1 VYNEVSLVQ
10 SRTENEI
17 EGSKE
22 MASKKRKRNK
32 QRNQMIL
39 LLSVLALVILGIALI
54 AMIKKDGGKEE
65 KAGKD
70 QITETVTTAENAS
83 QANGEGPAES
93 GDTEQA
99 DSTSASEETTEGEI
113 TPTDETES
121 TDAGDEA
128 KEAETQETDEPE
140 EGEYPATA
148 DMNADGKT
156 WTTFDGYTM
165 GSVSGGTYGTVYTQE
180 EISALS
186 SEKKG
191 YGQGVQVDEDNR
203 PVSAL
208 WMQRDYEKYGAIFIG
223 AKADPG
229 QEYIYLTTDEGYEN
243 GQTPMILDKLKE
255 KNCKAVFFVTMEF
268 AKGNPDL
275 MKRIID
281 EGHVMGNHTVH
292 HKSMPTLSL
301 EEASNELT
309 ELHNYVLENYG
320 YEMYLFRPPMGEFSE
335 QTLALAQSLGYRT
348 VLWSYAYR
356 DYDIENQP
364 DPTEALSKISAAK
377 HDGAIYLLHAVS
389 STNAQIWDKVIDDFR
404 DGGYEVKAIP
414 R

>member
-1 VYNEVSLVQ
+1 MGQ
-10 SRTENEI
+10 TENEI

-39 LLSVLALVILGIALI
+39 LLSVLALVILGIVLI
-54 AMIKKDGGKEE
+54 ATIRKDSKPDTTVAES
-65 KAGKD
+65 
-70 QITETVTTAENAS
+70 QTTETVETAENAS
-83 QANGEGPAES
+83 QAEDAVSDELTKD
-93 GDTEQA
+93 GDTETA
-99 DSTSASEETTEGEI
+99 DGTQTDEEAVTDEK
-113 TPTDETES
+113 TPTDGNETA
-121 TDAGDEA
+121 DADDTE
-128 KEAETQETDEPE
+128 KETGTDEPDE
-140 EGEYPATA
+140 ETEGEYPVTA

-165 GSVSGGTYGTVYTQE
+165 GSVSGGTYGTIYSQAE
-180 EISALS
+180 LSALS

-191 YGQGVQVDEDNR
+191 YGQGVQVDDDNR

-223 AKADPG
+223 AKSDPG

-364 DPTEALSKISAAK
+364 DPAEALSKISAAK